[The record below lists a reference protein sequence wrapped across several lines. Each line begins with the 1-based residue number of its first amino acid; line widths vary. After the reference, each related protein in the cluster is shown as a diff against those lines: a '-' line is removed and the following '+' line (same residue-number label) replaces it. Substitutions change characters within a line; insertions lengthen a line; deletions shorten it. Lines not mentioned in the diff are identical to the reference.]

1 MNNKPNRKTRLTN
14 QLRLNYKALFN
25 PSLKEKKP
33 IIIEDEDIEED
44 LSEFSNMEEMA
55 IHTLK
60 GMTWDKARQICSKGE
75 TSSVKYAT
83 VKT

>member
-1 MNNKPNRKTRLTN
+1 
-14 QLRLNYKALFN
+14 LFN

-44 LSEFSNMEEMA
+44 LYEFSNMEEMT

-60 GMTWDKARQICSKGE
+60 GMTGDNARHKCSKGE
-75 TSSVKYAT
+75 TLGVKYTA